1 MNESQ
6 WLVSEDP
13 IAMFLVAAHGAAS
26 LTTDRKL
33 RLFACACCR
42 SVWHL
47 LGDERSR
54 RVVEVAERY
63 ADGEVSREE
72 LGRALVGGPGGFVS
86 HSQRTDE
93 LVRLFYATAEP
104 GFFVF
109 AGQLRNLGRGW
120 EGEMPDSDWHERWLP
135 VWADLLRDVV
145 GNPFRQPLF
154 FKEQPWTPPS
164 NCGVAGQDL
173 ECVEC
178 SVKLYGRRA
187 PCPLKPPPVK
197 IVLYQ
202 PSEEITRLAT
212 AAYEERCP
220 QSGELDPAR
229 LAILADAVEEA
240 GCTEELLLRH
250 LRDMEP
256 CQERTSQGYE
266 CKNGQLFYLNS
277 DSATCHRCNGTG
289 WMRHRGAHVRGCWA
303 LDLILGKE

>member
-1 MNESQ
+1 MTEAQ
-6 WLVSEDP
+6 WLESKDP
-13 IAMFLVAAHGAAS
+13 FDLFMVASSDAPARRS
-26 LTTDRKL
+26 DREL

-54 RVVEVAERY
+54 RVVEVAERF

-72 LGRALVGGPGGFVS
+72 LGRALVCGPGGFVS

-135 VWADLLRDVV
+135 VWANLLRDVV
-145 GNPFRQPLF
+145 GNPFSPL
-154 FKEQPWTPPS
+154 
-164 NCGVAGQDL
+164 
-173 ECVEC
+173 
-178 SVKLYGRRA
+178 
-187 PCPLKPPPVK
+187 PVK
-197 IVLYQ
+197 VGLYQ

-212 AAYEERCP
+212 TAYEERCP
-220 QSGELDPAR
+220 VSGALEPAR

-240 GCTEELLLRH
+240 GCTEELLLHH

-277 DSATCHRCNGTG
+277 GGATYHRCKGTG